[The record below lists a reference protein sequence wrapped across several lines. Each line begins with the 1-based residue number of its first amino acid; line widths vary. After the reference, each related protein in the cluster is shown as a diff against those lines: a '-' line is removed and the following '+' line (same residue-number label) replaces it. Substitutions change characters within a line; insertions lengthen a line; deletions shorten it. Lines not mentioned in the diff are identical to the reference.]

1 MTGNGGGSRAYPA
14 DKGKRERLPPETG
27 RTSTLLPGGRESEP
41 NRTRPAALALLLPLL
56 LAACTRPQTAVTVL
70 GGSELSDLKP
80 ILEDVAKQTGVKL
93 DVSYTGTLDGTEQ
106 LLSGAASPDLVW
118 FSSDRYLRLQDGLK
132 GRLLASEK
140 IMLSPVLL
148 GVKQSSARAWGWD
161 KVRVSW
167 KDIAAKAASG
177 ELSYGM
183 ANPAASNSGLSALI
197 GVVAAVSG
205 KGDAITA
212 ADVTAPALKGFFK
225 GQALT
230 AGSSGW
236 LADAYIQG
244 QSGQGQSRL
253 NGLIN
258 YESVLLSLNAG
269 GKLKEPLTL
278 IYPRDGL
285 ITADYP
291 LILLNKARQPEY
303 DKLVAALKS
312 PDIQRRIMNET
323 RRRPVNS
330 AVALSSV
337 FPAGLNIELP
347 FPGSATALNAVLDAY
362 LQDTRRPANTIFVL
376 DTSGSMGG
384 KRMEALKASLL
395 GLSGADTSLTGR
407 YAGFASRERVTFI
420 PFSSQVEAAQVT
432 EIGSDAS
439 GKAAALASL
448 SQKIADLD
456 PGGGTNIYGALESAY
471 RQAELAPAGRYTSI
485 VLMTD
490 GESNEGPSPRAFGR
504 FYNALPAEAKAVKTF
519 TILFGDGSKDAMN
532 EIATLTGG
540 RTFDGTK
547 DLQAAFKQIRGYQ

>member
-1 MTGNGGGSRAYPA
+1 MKPA
-14 DKGKRERLPPETG
+14 LV
-27 RTSTLLPGGRESEP
+27 
-41 NRTRPAALALLLPLL
+41 LLLPLL
-56 LAACTRPQTAVTVL
+56 LAACTKPQTTLTVL
-70 GGSELSDLKP
+70 GGSELADLKP
-80 ILEDVAKQTGVKL
+80 ILDDVAKQTGVKL
-93 DVSYTGTLDGTEQ
+93 NMSYTGTLDGTEQ
-106 LLSGAASPDLVW
+106 LLSGAATPDLVW
-118 FSSDRYLRLQDGLK
+118 FSSDRYLRLQSGLK
-132 GRLLASEK
+132 GKLLASEK
-140 IMLSPVLL
+140 IMLSPVVL
-148 GVKQSSARAWGWD
+148 GVKQSFARKWGWD
-161 KVRVSW
+161 SGKVSW
-167 KDIAAKAASG
+167 KAIAAKAVSG

-212 ADVTAPALKGFFK
+212 ADVTTGELKGFFK

-236 LADAYIQG
+236 LADAYVAG
-244 QSGQGQSRL
+244 QERL

-278 IYPRDGL
+278 IYPQDGL

-291 LILLNKARQPEY
+291 VILFNKARQPEY
-303 DKLVAALKS
+303 EKLVAALKS
-312 PDIQRRIMNET
+312 PDIQRRIMTET
-323 RRRPVNS
+323 RRRPVNGS
-330 AVALSSV
+330 VALNSS

-347 FPGSATALNAVLDAY
+347 FPGSASALNAVLDAY

-376 DTSGSMGG
+376 DTSGSMAGT
-384 KRMEALKASLL
+384 RMEALKTSLL

-420 PFSSQVEAAQVT
+420 PFSSEVAAAQVT

-439 GKAAALASL
+439 AKSAALTSL
-448 SQKIADLD
+448 GEKIAALT
-456 PGGGTNIYGALESAY
+456 PGGGTNLYGALEAAY
-471 RQAELAPAGRYTSI
+471 RQAGQAPAGRYTSI

-490 GESNEGPSPRAFGR
+490 GESNEGPDAREFQR
-504 FYNALPAEAKAVKTF
+504 FYQGLPEAARAVKTF
-519 TILFGDGSKDAMN
+519 TILFGDGNSNAMN
-532 EIATLTGG
+532 DIAALTGG

-547 DLQAAFKQIRGYQ
+547 DLQGAFKQIRGYQ

>member
-1 MTGNGGGSRAYPA
+1 V
-14 DKGKRERLPPETG
+14 
-27 RTSTLLPGGRESEP
+27 
-41 NRTRPAALALLLPLL
+41 RPALALLLPLL
-56 LAACTRPQTAVTVL
+56 LAACTKPQTTLTVL
-70 GGSELSDLKP
+70 GGSELADLKP
-80 ILEDVAKQTGVKL
+80 ILDDVAKQTGVKL

-106 LLSGAASPDLVW
+106 LLSGAATPDLVW
-118 FSSDRYLRLQDGLK
+118 FSSDRYLRLQSALK

-140 IMLSPVLL
+140 IMLSPVVL
-148 GVKQSSARAWGWD
+148 GVKQSFARKWGWD
-161 KVRVSW
+161 SGRVSW
-167 KDIAAKAASG
+167 KAIAARAAGG

-205 KGDAITA
+205 KGDAVTA
-212 ADVTAPALKGFFK
+212 ADVTTGELKGFFK

-236 LADAYIQG
+236 LADAYVAG
-244 QSGQGQSRL
+244 QERL

-269 GKLKEPLTL
+269 GKLREPLTL
-278 IYPRDGL
+278 IYPQDGL

-291 LILLNKARQPEY
+291 VILLNKARQSEY
-303 DKLVAALKS
+303 ETLVAALKS
-312 PDIQRRIMNET
+312 PDIQRRIMTET
-323 RRRPVNS
+323 RRRPVNKS
-330 AVALSSV
+330 VALSTI

-347 FPGSATALNAVLDAY
+347 FPGSASALNAVLDAY

-384 KRMEALKASLL
+384 ERMAALKTSLL

-420 PFSSQVEAAQVT
+420 PFSSDVAAAQVT
-432 EIGSDAS
+432 EIGSDAA
-439 GKAAALASL
+439 GKSRALASL
-448 SQKIADLD
+448 SERVASLN
-456 PGGGTNIYGALESAY
+456 PGGGTNIYGALEAAY
-471 RQAELAPAGRYTSI
+471 RQAEQAPTGRYTSI

-490 GESNEGPSPRAFGR
+490 GESNQGPSANQFRR
-504 FYNALPAEAKAVKTF
+504 FFQSLPDAARAVKTF
-519 TILFGDGSKDAMN
+519 TILFGDGSSGAMN
-532 EIATLTGG
+532 DIAALTGG

-547 DLQAAFKQIRGYQ
+547 DLQGAFKQIRGYQ

>member
-1 MTGNGGGSRAYPA
+1 M
-14 DKGKRERLPPETG
+14 
-27 RTSTLLPGGRESEP
+27 
-41 NRTRPAALALLLPLL
+41 RPALALLLPLL
-56 LAACTRPQTAVTVL
+56 LAACTKPQTTLTVL
-70 GGSELSDLKP
+70 GGSELADLKP
-80 ILEDVAKQTGVKL
+80 ILDDVAKQTGVKL

-106 LLSGAASPDLVW
+106 LLSGAATPDLVW
-118 FSSDRYLRLQDGLK
+118 FSSDRYLRLQSALK

-140 IMLSPVLL
+140 IMLSPVVL
-148 GVKQSSARAWGWD
+148 GVKQSFARKWGWD
-161 KVRVSW
+161 SGKVSW
-167 KDIAAKAASG
+167 KAIAARAASG

-205 KGDAITA
+205 KGDAVTA
-212 ADVTAPALKGFFK
+212 ADVTTGELKGFFK

-236 LADAYIQG
+236 LADAYVAG
-244 QSGQGQSRL
+244 QERL

-269 GKLKEPLTL
+269 GKLREPLTL
-278 IYPRDGL
+278 IYPQDGL

-291 LILLNKARQPEY
+291 VILLNKARQPEY
-303 DKLVAALKS
+303 EKLVAALKS
-312 PDIQRRIMNET
+312 PDIQRRIMTET
-323 RRRPVNS
+323 RRRPVNGS
-330 AVALSSV
+330 VALSSR

-347 FPGSATALNAVLDAY
+347 FPGSASALNAVLDAY

-384 KRMEALKASLL
+384 ERMAALKTSLL

-420 PFSSQVEAAQVT
+420 PFSSDVAAAQVT
-432 EIGSDAS
+432 EIGSDAA
-439 GKAAALASL
+439 GKSRALASL
-448 SQKIADLD
+448 SERVASLN
-456 PGGGTNIYGALESAY
+456 PGGGTNLYGALEAAY
-471 RQAELAPAGRYTSI
+471 RQAGQAPTGRYTSI

-490 GESNEGPSPRAFGR
+490 GESNQGPSANQFRR
-504 FYNALPAEAKAVKTF
+504 FFQSLPDAARAVKTF
-519 TILFGDGSKDAMN
+519 TILFGDGSSGAMN
-532 EIATLTGG
+532 DIAALTGG

-547 DLQAAFKQIRGYQ
+547 DLQGAFKQIRGYQ